1 MPTSEKINFMYT
13 AQDFLNQ
20 TGGNIAAAKDLFDF
34 VDWQNP
40 NVQDLMDCTDDDEAK
55 EIYGQT
61 WKEMF
66 GSQAKGGRNEQR

>member
-1 MPTSEKINFMYT
+1 
-13 AQDFLNQ
+13 
-20 TGGNIAAAKDLFDF
+20 
-34 VDWQNP
+34 
-40 NVQDLMDCTDDDEAK
+40 MDCTDDDEAK